1 MLDLPHQK
9 LVGIAV
15 GTAFMHR
22 EPRGLGKAPAGN
34 ANSHGWRPAFFRRA
48 SQGQYL
54 DLAAARSPTLAHSSA
69 YKTPPAAARHREH
82 LHHRLH
88 RARASFEAVVP
99 ARASIPLLT
108 PPSAAMASAVP
119 APHVQANG
127 DGYTLDPE
135 TRRYA
140 DFYQQLLHLR
150 DEVLAGKHPRFK
162 LPDHALEK
170 LLPSR
175 PPPTSRPPLN
185 GAVNGTAQHSYSHNS
200 HSTTSYNSTPSASF
214 ARPASSQ
221 RPPVLKPSS
230 SGIDPVLLTKS
241 DDLVRAEIQLKRQR
255 IERILKDQV
264 DQKRVQ
270 SRDRDFGLDTESL
283 DVSDVLTKALAIAQP
298 VSGLRSETNS
308 NSPTSDSFD
317 ENSYY
322 SSQANSWSS
331 SDHDTSGVASAS
343 DGKAAPAGLPLNGN
357 TEADAQTLSQMEM
370 RDDMELVEDGEESD
384 YEPPGAEAF
393 TTLPPA
399 QNHGPSLAAN
409 QNSTH
414 GSLPSPTVPVITNHI
429 QTPVAPQPARVSPLT
444 FAKVP
449 GLDASRGSGAQPVA
463 ASTNSSPRNGPRGK
477 GNANRNDNSPRS
489 GRQSPAAPRQQNNSR
504 KRRREAKEAE
514 KAEKQRRVS
523 NNKRVADSP
532 EPYIKEEP
540 VSPPPLGS
548 LTEPSQDA
556 RRRTTRTLHDDIEI
570 VSPRDAPRPV
580 YYMEYDQPP
589 PAPRYEVEPEI
600 VRVPSRVAYRRAER
614 DDQDLRRVASIQYA
628 RRPYSPLQASPYE
641 TVRAVSHAYLD
652 GHSTPIYREGSMRP
666 GATRYIRSDRS
677 LSPPYA
683 MDPYQRIRSPAIM
696 APPPVPRRV
705 VVDQYGN
712 RYYTESAVVDRRASV
727 APAPRRA
734 GEEMLYERAR
744 TREPTMRPVARVEP
758 YEEEDALQRMP
769 PPQSRR
775 YIEQPELEIVD
786 PHRPYRQRE
795 YSMRPGEELV
805 PAQEPLE
812 RHPAARYEEMPP
824 PRGEFITRAYSVRPE
839 AIRREVPAEYMS
851 RHGSVAPGGG
861 YARRAEPLPPG
872 YRAVS
877 VVHEGDGFEERRFA
891 YAPQRRYA
899 DEQEIVERPMEA
911 QEYGG
916 EPRNVAYRY

>member
-1 MLDLPHQK
+1 
-9 LVGIAV
+9 
-15 GTAFMHR
+15 
-22 EPRGLGKAPAGN
+22 
-34 ANSHGWRPAFFRRA
+34 
-48 SQGQYL
+48 
-54 DLAAARSPTLAHSSA
+54 
-69 YKTPPAAARHREH
+69 
-82 LHHRLH
+82 
-88 RARASFEAVVP
+88 
-99 ARASIPLLT
+99 
-108 PPSAAMASAVP
+108 MASAVP
-119 APHVQANG
+119 APQVQTNG
-127 DGYTLDPE
+127 GGYHLDSE

-170 LLPSR
+170 LLAQPPNR

-185 GAVNGTAQHSYSHNS
+185 GAVNGSAQHSYSHNS
-200 HSTTSYNSTPSASF
+200 HSSASFNSTPSTSF

-270 SRDRDFGLDTESL
+270 SRDRDYGLDTESL

-331 SDHDTSGVASAS
+331 SDHDTSGAASAVDAVDTS
-343 DGKAAPAGLPLNGN
+343 SANRAAAVAPSLNGN
-357 TEADAQTLSQMEM
+357 TEADVQTLAQMEM

-393 TTLPPA
+393 ATVSSQ
-399 QNHGPSLAAN
+399 QNHGPA
-409 QNSTH
+409 
-414 GSLPSPTVPVITNHI
+414 
-429 QTPVAPQPARVSPLT
+429 
-444 FAKVP
+444 
-449 GLDASRGSGAQPVA
+449 AQPTA

-477 GNANRNDNSPRS
+477 ANANRNDTSPRS

-514 KAEKQRRVS
+514 KADKQRRVS
-523 NNKRVADSP
+523 NNKRIADSP

-540 VSPPPLGS
+540 VSPPPLGN
-548 LTEPSQDA
+548 LAEPSQDA
-556 RRRTTRTLHDDIEI
+556 RRRATRTVHDDVEI

-580 YYMEYDQPP
+580 YYMEYEQPP
-589 PAPRYEVEPEI
+589 SAPRYEVEPEI
-600 VRVPSRVAYRRAER
+600 VRVPSCVAYRRAER

-641 TVRAVSHAYLD
+641 TLRAVSHAYLD
-652 GHSTPIYREGSMRP
+652 GHSAPIYREGSIRP
-666 GATRYIRSDRS
+666 GATRYIRSERS
-677 LSPPYA
+677 LSPPYTV
-683 MDPYQRIRSPAIM
+683 DPYPRIRSPAIM

-705 VVDQYGN
+705 VVDQYGT
-712 RYYTESAVVDRRASV
+712 RYYAEPAVVDRRASV
-727 APAPRRA
+727 APAPRRV

-758 YEEEDALQRMP
+758 YEEEEALQRMP
-769 PPQSRR
+769 PPQTRR
-775 YIEQPELEIVD
+775 YIEQPDLEIVD
-786 PHRPYRQRE
+786 PHRLYRQRE
-795 YSMRPGEELV
+795 YSMRPGEPLREELV
-805 PAQEPLE
+805 PAQEAME

-824 PRGEFITRAYSVRPE
+824 PRGEFVTRAYSVRPE
-839 AIRREVPAEYMS
+839 AVRREVPTEYMS

-861 YARRAEPLPPG
+861 YARRVEPLPPG

-877 VVHEGDGFEERRFA
+877 VVHEGDGFEERRYA
-891 YAPQRRYA
+891 YAPQHSGRRYV
-899 DEQEIVERPMEA
+899 DEPEIIERPTEV